1 MFKYFYF
8 SVWSIVCLITAIG
21 STFFTDNLY
30 GALGAFFFLDLNQ
43 CTMITEDIKSIRQ
56 KYKWEHK
63 EMPEE
68 LKRKLN
74 TKAYLFFGTTL
85 SIFFG
90 TIFYY
95 IFSNL

>member
-8 SVWSIVCLITAIG
+8 SVWSLVCLITAIG
-21 STFFTDNLY
+21 NTFFTGNYY
-30 GALGAFFFLDLNQ
+30 GALGAYFFLGLSQ
-43 CTMITEDIKSIRQ
+43 CTMMTKDIKSIRW
-56 KYKWEHK
+56 KYEYEHK
-63 EMPEE
+63 KMPDE